1 MQISATS
8 RPIPTY
14 KSVTGADHVFW
25 NHLLFISEKNSSA
38 PKEKI
43 LMEPCHCRQMWVSIQ
58 KQKKKYKKSGK
69 CPVCKDGRIVAAA
82 F

>member
-25 NHLLFISEKNSSA
+25 NHLLFISEKKQFGSKRKNSDGALPLPANVGFNS
-38 PKEKI
+38 KTE
-43 LMEPCHCRQMWVSIQ
+43 
-58 KQKKKYKKSGK
+58 KKSTK
-69 CPVCKDGRIVAAA
+69 SPANVLCVKML
-82 F
+82 